1 MEQIEHSRKNSM
13 TNPGGPPED
22 ITIPPSGRD
31 EDDMDDS
38 EEADQVLPI
47 EDTQTVP
54 ILNSLL

>member
-1 MEQIEHSRKNSM
+1 M

-54 ILNSLL
+54 ILDSLL